1 MIQYIEN
8 PKDATQKQLEFINK
22 FCKFEAWKI
31 NIQKS
36 VGFLYNNNQLSKKE
50 IKEKISFTLALK
62 KKNLCSE
69 TYEFKKTPFS
79 ETYETDERNQRHRKV
94 HCVHGLE
101 ELILLKW
108 SYYPRQSI

>member
-8 PKDATQKQLEFINK
+8 PKDATQKQLQFINK

-62 KKNLCSE
+62 KKKSVFRNLW
-69 TYEFKKTPFS
+69 
-79 ETYETDERNQRHRKV
+79 V
-94 HCVHGLE
+94 
-101 ELILLKW
+101 
-108 SYYPRQSI
+108 